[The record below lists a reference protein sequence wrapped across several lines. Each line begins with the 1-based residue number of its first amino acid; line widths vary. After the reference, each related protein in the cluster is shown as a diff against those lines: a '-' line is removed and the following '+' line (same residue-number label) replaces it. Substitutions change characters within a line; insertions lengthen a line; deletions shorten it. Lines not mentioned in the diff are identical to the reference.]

1 MADNRSVSWLLEGV
15 QAWNARRE
23 DLGTRFLNP
32 DLSDVNLYW
41 AFRDAEKLDGRG
53 KIPLAKADLSGAL
66 LSGTDCTFADLSD
79 SDLTQAV
86 APRATLVHA
95 DLSHARLVSANFENA
110 TLADS
115 DLTRADFSN
124 GVLTDADLSRTTLN
138 HTCFVGCSLAGTFLA
153 GSKPWRALFYPEADR
168 LDGEN
173 THTRE
178 PVTSV
183 SDLMGTIKQ
192 LNAKSPIYFRGE
204 PALGLR
210 LSPSVVRC
218 DLTEWEGD
226 MLRDL
231 ISRRPDEFSG
241 MTTTLDQW
249 VLARHHGLKT
259 RFLDVTKNPLV
270 GLFFA
275 CEPNGNDGKRAAC
288 LHIFGIPEHL
298 KKTFDS
304 DTISV
309 IANLAR
315 LPQEDKNLLLHTLTG
330 PVTHQVSERSR
341 YGTVMKHL
349 YQLLRREKSYFEER
363 IDMKDFYGVF
373 VVEPQ
378 QSSDRVRSQSGAFL
392 LSAFREQFDFPEG
405 TDWNGGVRPY
415 NHHILKIDGH
425 AKENILEELRMLNVT
440 RQTLFPG
447 LDSTAEVITD
457 LYRQRLAE
465 SAE

>member
-1 MADNRSVSWLLEGV
+1 MADNRTVSWLLEGV
-15 QAWNARRE
+15 KAWNARRE
-23 DLGTRFLNP
+23 HLGNRFLNP
-32 DLSDVNLYW
+32 DFSGVNLYW
-41 AFRDAEKLDGRG
+41 EFRNAGELDGRG
-53 KIPLAKADLSGAL
+53 KIPLAYADLSGAL
-66 LSGTDCTFADLSD
+66 LDGTDFTF
-79 SDLTQAV
+79 
-86 APRATLVHA
+86 A
-95 DLSHARLVSANFENA
+95 DLSHARLVSANFESA
-110 TLADS
+110 TLAGS
-115 DLTRADFSN
+115 DLTGADFSD
-124 GVLTDADLSRTTLN
+124 GALTNADLSRTTLN
-138 HTCFVGCSLAGTFLA
+138 RTCFFRCSLVGTFLA
-153 GSKPWRALFYPEADR
+153 GSEPWRALFYPEADR
-168 LDGEN
+168 PGGEDP
-173 THTRE
+173 HTRE

-183 SDLMGTIKQ
+183 ADLMRAIKE
-192 LNAKSPIYFRGE
+192 LGAKVPLYFRGE

-210 LSPSVVRC
+210 LSPSVVR
-218 DLTEWEGD
+218 DGLTEWEGD

-231 ISRRPDEFSG
+231 ISRRPDDFSG
-241 MTTTLDQW
+241 MTATLDQW

-275 CEPNGNDGKRAAC
+275 CEPNGNFGNQVAC

-315 LPQEDKNLLLHTLTG
+315 LSREDKNVLLHTWPG
-330 PVTHQVSERSR
+330 PVNDPNLERNR

-378 QSSDRVRSQSGAFL
+378 QSSDRVRTQSGAFL
-392 LSAFREQFDFPEG
+392 LSAFREQFDYPEG

-425 AKENILEELRMLNVT
+425 AKENILEELRMLNIT

-447 LDSTAEVITD
+447 LDSTAAVITD
-457 LYRQRLAE
+457 LYRQLLAE